1 MSGFSADWL
10 ALREAADHRSRD
22 PALAARLA
30 AHLDPRDPVEVVD
43 IGCGTGSNLRALA
56 PVLGPRQSW
65 RLVDY
70 DPLLLAAAREALVAW
85 ADRSSEAA
93 GVLSLVKGDR
103 TIAVAFD
110 RRDLAADL
118 EGVLD
123 PAPDLLTAAAFFDLA
138 SPAFI
143 ARTAQAVARSGAA
156 FYTVLTYDGVDDW
169 RPPHPADEAVVAAFH
184 AHQGGDKGFGPAA
197 GPRAT
202 AALDAAFLA
211 SGYAVETARSPWR
224 LAAGDADLI
233 RELAIGFAGAVRE
246 TGHVSEAEVSAWL
259 DARLAGAE
267 CLVGHDDLLALPL
280 RR

>member
-10 ALREAADHRSRD
+10 ALREGADHRSRD

-30 AHLDPRDPVEVVD
+30 AHLAPRDTVRIVD
-43 IGCGTGSNLRALA
+43 IGCGSGSNLRALA
-56 PVLGPRQSW
+56 PLLGPRQSW

-70 DPLLLAAAREALVAW
+70 DPLLLAAAREASIAW
-85 ADRSSEAA
+85 ADRASEVE
-93 GVLSLVKGDR
+93 GGLSLVKDGR

-138 SPAFI
+138 SPDFI
-143 ARTAQAVARSGAA
+143 ARTARAVARSGAA
-156 FYTVLTYDGVDDW
+156 FYTVLTYDGLDDW
-169 RPPHPADEAVVAAFH
+169 RPPHPSDEAVVAAFH

-202 AALDAAFLA
+202 AALVGAFRA
-211 SGYAVETARSPWR
+211 EGYHLETARSPWR
-224 LAAGDADLI
+224 LGAGDAELI
-233 RELAIGFAGAVRE
+233 RELATGFAGAVRE
-246 TGHVSEAEVSAWL
+246 TGLVPEAEVSEWL
-259 DARLAGAE
+259 AARLAGAE
-267 CLVGHDDLLALPL
+267 CIVGHDDLLALPSG
-280 RR
+280 R